1 MNAEEAYK
9 VYTNSQ
15 AASKVNEGIRT
26 AAAKGQVSTVFPRVE
41 VSNSLQRELK
51 VLGFKVTKEDWIIEV
66 CWDLDLIAEDE
77 RSRKFIEAQ
86 KDIAASKRKIGGG
99 KE

>member
-1 MNAEEAYK
+1 MYQSSLAAE
-9 VYTNSQ
+9 
-15 AASKVNEGIRT
+15 KVNEGIRK
-26 AAAKGQVSTVFPRVE
+26 AAADGQVSTVFPRVE
-41 VSNSLQRELK
+41 VSNSLRRELK
-51 VLGFKVTKEDWIIEV
+51 ILGFKVTEDGWVLEV